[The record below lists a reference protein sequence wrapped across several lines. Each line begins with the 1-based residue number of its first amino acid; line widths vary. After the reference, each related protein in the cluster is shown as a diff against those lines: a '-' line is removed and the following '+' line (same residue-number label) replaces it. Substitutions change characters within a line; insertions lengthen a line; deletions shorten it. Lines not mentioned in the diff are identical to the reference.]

1 MVVSDEL
8 KEPIRSHHDIN
19 KDRAKYVT
27 SATQHYDTLAKRAVK
42 AAHTIDIYACSLDQ
56 VGLMEMRYL
65 VKRTGGVIILADEF
79 ESDMFKKSFQKLF
92 SHTEDEQLK
101 MAFNGTLEVQT
112 SRELK
117 VCGAVGHLSSLGKKG
132 SSVAET
138 EIGIGGTSA
147 WRMCGLDPTSTYAL
161 YFEVV
166 NQQVR
171 CVDPFASCPVG
182 TLLTV
187 RARSLSLSLFIAR
200 HWRRT
205 ARTGAVYFDSSA
217 SEWPARDACDHAR
230 PRLGACWRYARPHHG
245 LRPRGTLIS

>member
-19 KDRAKYVT
+19 KDRAKYVS
-27 SATQHYDTLAKRAVK
+27 SATQHYDALAKRAVK
-42 AAHTIDIYACSLDQ
+42 AAHTVDIYACSLDQ

-92 SHTEDEQLK
+92 AHGEDEQLK

-117 VCGAVGHLSSLGKKG
+117 VCGAVGHLSSLGKKS

-147 WRMCGLDPTSTYAL
+147 WRMCGLDPSATYAL

-166 NQQVR
+166 NQQVGVHHIPPSR
-171 CVDPFASCPVG
+171 
-182 TLLTV
+182 T
-187 RARSLSLSLFIAR
+187 RA
-200 HWRRT
+200 
-205 ARTGAVYFDSSA
+205 
-217 SEWPARDACDHAR
+217 
-230 PRLGACWRYARPHHG
+230 
-245 LRPRGTLIS
+245 

>member
-19 KDRAKYVT
+19 KDRAKYVNP
-27 SATQHYDTLAKRAVK
+27 ATQHYDALAKRAVK
-42 AAHTIDIYACSLDQ
+42 AAHTVDIYACSLDQ

-79 ESDMFKKSFQKLF
+79 DSDMFKKSFQKLYAH
-92 SHTEDEQLK
+92 SDDTEQLK

-117 VCGAVGHLSSLGKKG
+117 VCGAIGHLSSLGKKG
-132 SSVAET
+132 PSVAET

-166 NQQVR
+166 NQQV
-171 CVDPFASCPVG
+171 P
-182 TLLTV
+182 LLPLPLKLLV
-187 RARSLSLSLFIAR
+187 VLCSFL
-200 HWRRT
+200 
-205 ARTGAVYFDSSA
+205 YFF
-217 SEWPARDACDHAR
+217 
-230 PRLGACWRYARPHHG
+230 LN
-245 LRPRGTLIS
+245 